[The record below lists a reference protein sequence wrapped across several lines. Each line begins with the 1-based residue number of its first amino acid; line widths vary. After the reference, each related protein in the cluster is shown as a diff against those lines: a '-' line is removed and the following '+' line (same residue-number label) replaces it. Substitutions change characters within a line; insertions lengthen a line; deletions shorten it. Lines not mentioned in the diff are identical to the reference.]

1 MTAFRGSRFPFA
13 ACGRDVTIYEWV
25 RILHPE
31 QIRVG
36 DHVIV
41 DDFVFLDGGGG
52 VHLGSYVH
60 IAGFSSIIGGGRAT
74 LSDFSGL
81 SAGCRIVT
89 GTEIADGSGLTNP
102 TIPPDLRTVHR
113 GEVVLEEHVL
123 LGSNVVVHPDV
134 RIGEG
139 AVVGSGGVVL
149 ADLEPW
155 TINVGV
161 PARPVKSRAR
171 DEILRRAAVLRAR
184 TT

>member
-25 RILHPE
+25 RILDPE
-31 QIRVG
+31 RIRVG

-52 VHLGSYVH
+52 LHLGSYVH

-123 LGSNVVVHPDV
+123 LARTWWFIRTSVSVKV
-134 RIGEG
+134 
-139 AVVGSGGVVL
+139 
-149 ADLEPW
+149 PW
-155 TINVGV
+155 WA
-161 PARPVKSRAR
+161 PAASCWPISSRGRSTSACRRAR
-171 DEILRRAAVLRAR
+171 
-184 TT
+184 